1 MKTTLLAALL
11 TLSVLTL
18 TLVGCRGSDPGETG
32 ETGAVSL
39 KTISTPDLAAA
50 LDGERDLYLLDVR
63 TPGEFAGGAIEG
75 AINIPSY
82 SLARRVK
89 ELDPVR
95 DKTIVVYCEV
105 GGRAETAARE
115 LAAAGF
121 GDVVLYRDGMKVWR
135 NR

>member
-1 MKTTLLAALL
+1 MKITLLAALL
-11 TLSVLTL
+11 TLAVLTL
-18 TLVGCRGSDPGETG
+18 AGCRGNDTG
-32 ETGAVSL
+32 ETAAISL
-39 KTISTPDLAAA
+39 KTISTLDLVAA
-50 LDGERDLYLLDVR
+50 LDGGKDLYLLDVR

-75 AINIPSY
+75 AVNIPSY

-89 ELDPVR
+89 ELDPAR
-95 DKTIVVYCEV
+95 DRTIVVYCEV

-135 NR
+135 DR